1 MTLVT
6 DGSSL
11 SILFS
16 DVSPQA
22 MVLLAAGTRLV
33 REGGF
38 VSLGLPFVTIR
49 LPLIA

>member
-38 VSLGLPFVTIR
+38 VSLELPFFIES
-49 LPLIA
+49 LLLIV